1 MKLRKLLIFLYTGV
15 FVLILYSEGYAQRT
29 LTTQAEVEQFASERI
44 DYATGILTITGPGI
58 TDLSLLA
65 ELEGI
70 NGTLNITN
78 TTLTNLDGLWFLK
91 NVDNLNINNNNN
103 LSDFKALYILFNDP
117 NSIWMIYSITGNL
130 VNPTKSEIIAGGS
143 SAFDGFL
150 TFYTQTEVNTFNAN
164 TKAISGSLVIDS
176 YGTGSDEIYDLSRF
190 NNLKYVGGLEVNYT
204 TALISLSALNNL
216 KAISNDLN
224 IRYNEALTDA
234 SALSSITFVGGN
246 ISVETKTD
254 LNFIFNFSSVPGDL
268 YISAPN
274 INMLSNITSI
284 GGNMRINGLTTLT
297 NLDALSNI
305 TTVPGNLWV
314 QGTAL
319 TNINGLSNISS
330 IGANLIIWET
340 SSLLN
345 LDGLSGL
352 TTLGGALIINNQKP
366 YQYASITTNFLADL
380 GGLSNLTSVGV
391 FNTDLGYTGLESFY
405 ANHTIVIQ
413 NNDSLDNYCGLNPL
427 FSSGTVGS
435 GTISISNNLYNPLIQ
450 EISDGTVCL
459 PRTRVTVTTSPPGL
473 DVVVDAQTFVSPKKL
488 SWLNGTTHS
497 LFTPYYN
504 DNDTSRT
511 TYSFQNWSNGG
522 IWWQIV
528 NTPTVPTTYTANFSI
543 YQPVGIDITILN
555 KRLIGNELF
564 FDIYLKS
571 YSNACYLGDADLVLD
586 FNNDLFTNP
595 TLEKVYGNG
604 ESFCTF
610 VPSIQNQTNNSNT
623 QNNYYSY
630 TTTEIR
636 INDAVIS
643 VRYPLTYLATESDFN
658 TQVAKIDNSQNVHR
672 LGRFKIT
679 GFNGSA
685 GSTNLIWSD
694 LVGVYSTYVKSLLFT
709 GASYYTAFYAAITN
723 TISPPVISADIR
735 VFLEGPYN
743 STLNELSSSINSSIP
758 LTSPYPED
766 PISLTSIPNTN
777 IVDWVLIELR
787 ATDPSKSSVVR
798 KSAFLTKD
806 GSIVDTDGNSPVNF
820 VGTNAGNYYVV
831 VHHRNHLEVMSKDP
845 ISFTEI

>member
-1 MKLRKLLIFLYTGV
+1 MKLTKLLILLVTYV
-15 FVLILYSEGYAQRT
+15 FVLSLYSEGYART
-29 LTTQAEVEQFASERI
+29 LSTQAEVEQFASEGI
-44 DYATGILTITGPGI
+44 VNASGILTITGPGI
-58 TDLSLLA
+58 TDLTPLV
-65 ELEGI
+65 ELRSI
-70 NGTLNITN
+70 TGTLNIIN
-78 TTLTNLDGLWFLK
+78 TSLTNLDGLWFLR
-91 NVDNLNINNNNN
+91 NVDNLNINNNTN

-117 NSIWMIYSITGNL
+117 LSIWMIYSITGNS

-143 SAFDGFL
+143 SGYEWSL
-150 TFYTQTEVNTFNAN
+150 TFFTQTEVNNFNVN
-164 TKAISGSLVIDS
+164 IKAISEALIIDS
-176 YGTGSDEIYDLSRF
+176 YGTGSDEITDLSIF
-190 NNLKYVGGLEVNYT
+190 TNLIYVGELSVNYT
-204 TALISLSALNNL
+204 TDLISLNGLNNIKL
-216 KAISNDLN
+216 VGTDIN
-224 IRYNEALTDA
+224 IVQNEALTDA
-234 SALSSITFVGGN
+234 NALSSITSIGGN
-246 ISVETKTD
+246 IYISTERD
-254 LNFIFNFSSVPGDL
+254 IDFIFNFSSVPGN
-268 YISAPN
+268 INVNAPN
-274 INMLSNITSI
+274 IDMLSNITSVGRNLEI
-284 GGNMRINGLTTLT
+284 RGTTTLT

-319 TNINGLSNISS
+319 TNIDGLSNISS
-330 IGANLIIWET
+330 IGANLIFWEIH
-340 SSLLN
+340 SLHN

-352 TTLGGALIINNQKP
+352 TTIGGALIINNQKIFTN
-366 YQYASITTNFLADL
+366 ALSNFLADL
-380 GGLSNLTSVGV
+380 DGLSNLTSVGV
-391 FNTDLGYTGLESFY
+391 FNTGFGYAWLEPNL
-405 ANHTIVIQ
+405 ANHTIAIW

-435 GTISISNNLYNPLIQ
+435 GTISFLYNLYNPLIQ

-473 DVVVDAQTFVSPKKL
+473 DVVVDGQTFDSPKKL

-543 YQPVGIDITILN
+543 YQPVGIDISILN

-643 VRYPLTYLATESDFN
+643 VRYPSIRDATESDFN
-658 TQVAKIDNSQNVHR
+658 TQVAKIDNSNNVHR

-679 GFNGSA
+679 GYNGSA
-685 GSTNLIWSD
+685 GSTNLIWSN
-694 LVGVYSTYVKSLLFT
+694 LVGLNSSFVKSLFYNT
-709 GASYYTAFYAAITN
+709 TAYYVRFYASIEYMFSN
-723 TISPPVISADIR
+723 PVIAADIK

-743 STLNELSSSINSSIP
+743 STLNELSNSINSSIP
-758 LTSPYPED
+758 LTSPYPDD
-766 PISLTSIPNTN
+766 PITVTSIPNTN
-777 IVDWVLIELR
+777 IVDWVMVELK
-787 ATDPSKSSVVR
+787 ATDPLKSSVVK

-806 GSIVDTDGNSPVNF
+806 GSIVDIDGNSSIHFDPWIPAND
-820 VGTNAGNYYVV
+820 YYVV
-831 VHHRNHLEVMSKDP
+831 IHHRNHLKVMSKDP

>member
-44 DYATGILTITGPGI
+44 DYASGILTITGPGI
-58 TDLSLLA
+58 TDLTLLA

-78 TTLTNLDGLWFLK
+78 TSLTNLDGLWFLR

-103 LSDFKALYILFNDP
+103 LSDFMALYILFNDP

-164 TKAISGSLVIDS
+164 TKAISGSLLFDS
-176 YGTGSDEIYDLSRF
+176 NFNGVDEIYDLSKF
-190 NNLKYVGGLEVNYT
+190 TNLKYVGGLEVNYT
-204 TALISLSALNNL
+204 TALTSLSALNNL
-216 KAISNDLN
+216 KAISNDLF

-246 ISVETKTD
+246 ISVETETD

-274 INMLSNITSI
+274 INMLSNITSV
-284 GGNMRINGLTTLT
+284 GRNLDINGLTTMT

-305 TTVPGNLWV
+305 TTVPENLWI

-330 IGANLIIWET
+330 IGGNLILWET

-380 GGLSNLTSVGV
+380 DGLSNLTSVGI
-391 FNTDLGYTGLESFY
+391 FNTSYDYRGLESYY

-413 NNDSLDNYCGLNPL
+413 NNDALDNYCGLNSL

-435 GTISISNNLYNPLIQ
+435 GTISISNNLYNPIVQ

-473 DVVVDAQTFVSPKKL
+473 DVIVEGQTYVGPKKL
-488 SWLNGTTHS
+488 SWLNGTSHS

-511 TYSFQNWSNGG
+511 TYSFQNWSDGG
-522 IWWQIV
+522 GWYHSV
-528 NTPTVPTTYTANFSI
+528 TTPAMPTTYAANFSL
-543 YQPVGIDITILN
+543 YQPVGVDISIQN

-571 YSNACYLGDADLVLD
+571 NSNACYLGDADLVLD
-586 FNNDLFTNP
+586 YNRALFTNP

-610 VPSIQNQTNNSNT
+610 VPSIQNQTNNINT
-623 QNNYYSY
+623 QNNYYNY

-636 INDAVIS
+636 DWGNYSPVIS

-679 GFNGSA
+679 GFNSSA

-709 GASYYTAFYAAITN
+709 GASYYTPFYAAIAN

-743 STLNELSSSINSSIP
+743 STLNELSSSINSSLP
-758 LTSPYPED
+758 LISPYPED
-766 PISLTSIPNTN
+766 
-777 IVDWVLIELR
+777 
-787 ATDPSKSSVVR
+787 
-798 KSAFLTKD
+798 
-806 GSIVDTDGNSPVNF
+806 
-820 VGTNAGNYYVV
+820 
-831 VHHRNHLEVMSKDP
+831 
-845 ISFTEI
+845 